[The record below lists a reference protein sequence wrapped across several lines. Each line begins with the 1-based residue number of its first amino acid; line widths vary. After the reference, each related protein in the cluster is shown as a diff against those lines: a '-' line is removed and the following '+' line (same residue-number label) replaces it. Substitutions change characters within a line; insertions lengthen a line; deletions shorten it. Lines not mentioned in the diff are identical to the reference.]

1 MSETTEQNYDDI
13 KNIVLK
19 DIHDK
24 IDEIINDVINDVIND
39 AKYHKP
45 IHNFITIRDILDF
58 VLISLS
64 FILIAIFI
72 VAFNATLTYELI
84 INILSMYLAIVVGL
98 ILYHINFNRF

>member
-24 IDEIINDVINDVIND
+24 IDEIINDVMNDT
-39 AKYHKP
+39 KYHKP
-45 IHNFITIRDILDF
+45 IHNFITIKDILDF

-84 INILSMYLAIVVGL
+84 INILRSKLKNKI
-98 ILYHINFNRF
+98 